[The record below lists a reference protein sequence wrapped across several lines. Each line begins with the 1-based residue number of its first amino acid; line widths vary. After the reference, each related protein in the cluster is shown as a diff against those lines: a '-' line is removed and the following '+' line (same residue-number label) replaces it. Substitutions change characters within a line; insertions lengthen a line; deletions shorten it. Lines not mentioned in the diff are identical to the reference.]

1 MPTEEQKELR
11 PASFRGVKFSVVE
24 TQHTVGRRVVVHEYP
39 QRDTPYTEDL
49 GKAAR
54 EFTIKGI
61 ISGNG
66 YIQRMNALEEKLAM
80 PGAGELIHPR
90 LGRLMVVPNGKA
102 NITYSSSVSSV
113 EFDLKFVEA
122 GERLYPTQSV
132 DTGYVSKQSAQ
143 NLFDASLDSIQKKL
157 NIIEAQDFIKQSVIN
172 NLNSVLKIDALG
184 NINKM
189 FKIADSVG
197 RIVNEGISLLSQDP
211 TSFAHRL
218 ANSLGL
224 GSAVNTVNSWRGV
237 VFNVNT
243 LLGDRKLN
251 SNESSRYTEGTQDH
265 IEATNIEAFNALVRQ
280 VQISNA
286 VGASANVG
294 TEKDRVNETE
304 PVKVMAYDDLIN
316 LRDSLCE
323 SIDQEMEKVDD
334 DEVFLA
340 LQESRIAV
348 WNDLTNKANDSVRLI
363 DYTPT
368 VVLPA
373 LVIAYDYYEDATRE
387 AELVGRNNIRRPL
400 FVPANKPLK
409 LLSQ

>member
-1 MPTEEQKELR
+1 MPTEAQKQLR

-24 TQHTVGRRVVVHEYP
+24 TQHSIGRRVVVHEYP
-39 QRDTPYTEDL
+39 QRDIPYTEDM
-49 GKAAR
+49 GKATN
-54 EFTIKGI
+54 EFTVKGFI
-61 ISGNG
+61 AGKD

-80 PGAGELIHPR
+80 PGAGELIHPW

-102 NITYSSSVSSV
+102 NITYSSALLVV
-113 EFDLKFVEA
+113 EFELKFVES

-197 RIVNEGISLLSQDP
+197 RIVNEGMSLLSQNP
-211 TSFAHRL
+211 TSFTHRL
-218 ANSLGL
+218 AKSLGL
-224 GSAVNTVNSWRGV
+224 GSAVNAISSWRGV

-243 LLGDRKLN
+243 LLKDRKLN
-251 SNESSRYTEGTQDH
+251 TSESSRYTEGTQDH
-265 IEATNIEAFNALVRQ
+265 IEATNIEAFNALIRQ
-280 VQISNA
+280 VEISNA

-304 PVKVMAYDDLIN
+304 PVKVMAYDDLID

-334 DEVFLA
+334 DVVYTA
-340 LQESRIAV
+340 LVDARIAV
-348 WNDLTNKANDSVRLI
+348 WNDLTNKANDSARLI

-368 VVLPA
+368 AVLPA

>member
-1 MPTEEQKELR
+1 MPTEAQKQLR
-11 PASFRGVKFSVVE
+11 PATFRGVKFSLVE

-39 QRDTPYTEDL
+39 QRDMPYTEDM
-49 GKAAR
+49 GKATN
-54 EFTIKGI
+54 ELTVKGF
-61 ISGNG
+61 ISGKD

-80 PGAGELIHPR
+80 PGAGELIHPW

-102 NITYSSSVSSV
+102 NITYSSSLLYV
-113 EFDLKFVEA
+113 EFELKFVEA

-132 DTGYVSKQSAQ
+132 DTGYVSKKSAQ

-172 NLNSVLKIDALG
+172 NLNSVLKIDALAS
-184 NINKM
+184 INKM

-197 RIVNEGISLLSQDP
+197 RIVNEGMSLLSQDP
-211 TSFAHRL
+211 TSFAYRL

-224 GSAVNTVNSWRGV
+224 GSAVNAISTWRGV

-243 LLGDRKLN
+243 LLKDRKLN
-251 SNESSRYTEGTQDH
+251 TSESSRYTEGTQDH
-265 IEATNIEAFNALVRQ
+265 IEATNIEAFNALIRQ
-280 VQISNA
+280 VEISNA

-316 LRDSLCE
+316 LRDSLCD

-334 DEVFLA
+334 DQVYSA
-340 LQESRIAV
+340 LVDARIAV

-368 VVLPA
+368 AVLPA

>member
-1 MPTEEQKELR
+1 MPTEAQKQLR
-11 PASFRGVKFSVVE
+11 PATFRGVKFSVVE

-39 QRDTPYTEDL
+39 QRDIPYTEDM
-49 GKAAR
+49 GKASN
-54 EFTIKGI
+54 EFTVKGF
-61 ISGNG
+61 ISGKD

-80 PGAGELIHPR
+80 PGAGELIHPW

-102 NITYSSSVSSV
+102 NITYSSSLLYV
-113 EFDLKFVEA
+113 EFELKFVES

-172 NLNSVLKIDALG
+172 KLNSVLKIDALAS
-184 NINKM
+184 INKM

-197 RIVNEGISLLSQDP
+197 RIVNEGMSLLSQDP
-211 TSFAHRL
+211 TSFAYRL
-218 ANSLGL
+218 AKSLGL
-224 GSAVNTVNSWRGV
+224 GSAVNAISSWRGV

-243 LLGDRKLN
+243 LLKDRKLN

-265 IEATNIEAFNALVRQ
+265 IEATNIEAFNALIRQ
-280 VQISNA
+280 VEISNA

-334 DEVFLA
+334 DQVYSA
-340 LQESRIAV
+340 LVDARIAV
-348 WNDLTNKANDSVRLI
+348 WNDLTHKANDSVRLI

-368 VVLPA
+368 AVLPA

>member
-1 MPTEEQKELR
+1 MPTEAQKQLR

-24 TQHTVGRRVVVHEYP
+24 TQHSIGRRVVVHEYP
-39 QRDTPYTEDL
+39 QRDIPYTEDM
-49 GKAAR
+49 GKATN
-54 EFTIKGI
+54 EFTVKGFI
-61 ISGNG
+61 AGKD
-66 YIQRMNALEEKLAM
+66 YIQRMNALEEKLTM
-80 PGAGELIHPR
+80 PGAGELIHPW

-102 NITYSSSVSSV
+102 NITYSSALLVV
-113 EFDLKFVEA
+113 EFELKFVES

-197 RIVNEGISLLSQDP
+197 RIVNEGMSLLSQNP
-211 TSFAHRL
+211 TSFTHRL
-218 ANSLGL
+218 AKSLGL
-224 GSAVNTVNSWRGV
+224 GSAVNAISSWRGV

-243 LLGDRKLN
+243 LLKDRKLN
-251 SNESSRYTEGTQDH
+251 TSESSRYTEGTQDH
-265 IEATNIEAFNALVRQ
+265 IEATNIEAFNALIRQ
-280 VQISNA
+280 VEISNA

-334 DEVFLA
+334 DVVYTA
-340 LQESRIAV
+340 LVDARIAV
-348 WNDLTNKANDSVRLI
+348 WNDLTNKANDSARLI

-368 VVLPA
+368 AVLPA